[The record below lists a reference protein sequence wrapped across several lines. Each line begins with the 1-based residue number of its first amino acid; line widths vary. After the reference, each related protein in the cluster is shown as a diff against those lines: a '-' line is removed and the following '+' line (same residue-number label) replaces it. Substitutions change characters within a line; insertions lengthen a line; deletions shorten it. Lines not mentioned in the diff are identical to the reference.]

1 MGAPASKQLLSEDSN
16 YSNQKG
22 RPIKK
27 TYGTGSV
34 TPMSVYTTHDSLDRH
49 LVKLAKWKNQL
60 HSPPLVYNQEFYE
73 PIL

>member
-16 YSNQKG
+16 YSNQKN

-27 TYGTGSV
+27 TYGTGAV

-60 HSPPLVYNQEFYE
+60 HNPHYANNQELYD